1 MLYMNNYKFIF
12 SFIIATFS
20 ISSYGAWQPANST
33 VVITQIVVE
42 GSADTSR
49 IYIKTTPLLDAGS
62 CTNSSGASL
71 IRLSQKNVT
80 AESKPLVN
88 QQLYSAALT
97 AYTTGKPVQ
106 LNISTCDDWDR
117 PQAISIWMK

>member
-1 MLYMNNYKFIF
+1 MRILKLLLLASLLPASTY
-12 SFIIATFS
+12 A
-20 ISSYGAWQPANST
+20 AWQPANST

-42 GSADTSR
+42 GNGDTSR
-49 IYIKTTPLLDAGS
+49 IYIRTAPLLEAGS
-62 CTNSSGASL
+62 CKNTSGASL
-71 IRLSQKNVT
+71 IRLSPKNVT

-106 LNISTCDDWDR
+106 LNISSCDDWDR
-117 PQAISIWMK
+117 PHAISIWMK

>member
-1 MLYMNNYKFIF
+1 MHKYIIF
-12 SFIIATFS
+12 MALLTLPL
-20 ISSYGAWQPANST
+20 ISHSAWQPANST

-42 GSADTSR
+42 GSTDTSR
-49 IYIKTTPLLDAGS
+49 IYIRTSSTLDAGA
-62 CTNSSGASL
+62 CTSTSGASL
-71 IRLSQKNVT
+71 IRISPKNVT
-80 AESKPLVN
+80 AESKPLVS